1 MCLSH
6 YVDSTAGSID
16 GRLLQLTDVK
26 RGGGTVFPRLGVKL
40 TPKKNSA
47 AFWYNLKRNGEGIE
61 DTVHGACPVLMGEK
75 WGEKDFYFLLYFILF
90 KWESVLT
97 NHSCLIQILIFVCD
111 VSFLFVP
118 LTVANHWIRENGQI
132 FKRKCSLDPEE
143 WKSAQKIKA
152 RKLRL

>member
-90 KWESVLT
+90 K
-97 NHSCLIQILIFVCD
+97 
-111 VSFLFVP
+111 
-118 LTVANHWIRENGQI
+118 
-132 FKRKCSLDPEE
+132 
-143 WKSAQKIKA
+143 
-152 RKLRL
+152 